1 MSIHLYA
8 LNKYNTRYAKHAE
21 KILNNLQNLYEKKL
35 LICKDQGY
43 AFQINHLNRA
53 YLNAW
58 VIEIDDIDD
67 KCLRMI

>member
-1 MSIHLYA
+1 M
-8 LNKYNTRYAKHAE
+8 NFF
-21 KILNNLQNLYEKKL
+21 L